1 VSFARFVLER
11 LPELAER
18 LGRSDATEWL
28 ETQGSVELDGERMW
42 ISGGDRLLDEAE
54 MKLDWARGRGLVDEA
69 AVRRLQSEYRSD
81 DSDTVAIDVD

>member
-1 VSFARFVLER
+1 VSFARFVLAR
-11 LPELAER
+11 LPDLAER
-18 LGRSDATEWL
+18 LGRADVKDWL
-28 ETQGSVELDGERMW
+28 ESRDSVEVDGERMW

>member
-1 VSFARFVLER
+1 MSFARFVLER

-18 LGRSDATEWL
+18 LGRPDATGWL

-54 MKLDWARGRGLVDEA
+54 MKLGWARDHRLVDEA
-69 AVRRLQSEYRSD
+69 AIQRLQAEYRSD